1 MNVEKRFNVGDKVRL
16 TGKHLKSTGQT
27 RGRAGLDKWIVQACE
42 CVQCAG
48 GQWIRT
54 NQKSSYFTPEA
65 YADVIGTPDYEAVQ
79 WRHIAVGNLEKC
91 K

>member
-1 MNVEKRFNVGDKVRL
+1 VEKRFNVGDKVRL
-16 TGKHLKSTGQT
+16 TGKHLRNTGQI
-27 RGRAGLDKWIVQACE
+27 RGSAGLDKWIVQVCPCEACLTGE
-42 CVQCAG
+42 RV
-48 GQWIRT
+48 RT
-54 NQKSSYFTPEA
+54 NERSASFTPEA